1 MRVGVGLTAVAWAVS
16 PIALSAAV
24 PVCDYEVVAGEGARE
39 LRIEARLPSRE
50 GEDLAVGAGL
60 GAFLRDVETEEDG
73 EWRAL
78 PARGEEFRSHRCAQG
93 ACHVRYRFLLAE
105 AARRGRNADSALE
118 YQGVFVSP
126 PSSWLLLPSGEGAR
140 LRYRFRVRTPDGVGF
155 VTGVFPSGGFFD
167 TYELGGEDME
177 SPPSAA
183 FGPLQTDLIEVPG
196 GTVQVAVS
204 PGELSVPRAALR
216 GWVGGAA
223 RTVASFYG
231 RFPVPRVLVL
241 VLAGG
246 RGGIGN
252 GVTIGN
258 GGASIRLRVG
268 RGVGEKDLARDWMLT
283 HEMVHLA
290 LPNLDSSHRWL
301 EEGIATYVEPIA
313 RARMGALTAKEVWRG
328 FVEGMPQGLP
338 AEGDR
343 GLDRTHTWG
352 RTYWGGALFC
362 LLADVA
368 IRERTQGERSLD
380 DALKAVLAGG
390 GSVSTRWSLGQT
402 LDAADRAVGA
412 PVLRELYARMGSRP
426 ASPDLNRLWK
436 RLGVVVHAG
445 RVDFDAD
452 APLAALRRA
461 ITGGPT
467 PRP

>member
-1 MRVGVGLTAVAWAVS
+1 LRVGVVVAAVAGAVS
-16 PIALSAAV
+16 ALPSAPL
-24 PVCDYEVVAGEGARE
+24 PVCDYDVGVGEGGRE
-39 LRIEARLPSRE
+39 LRIEARLPTRG
-50 GEDLAVGAGL
+50 GEDLAVGPGL

-73 EWRAL
+73 AWRAL
-78 PARGEEFRSHRCAQG
+78 PGGEVFRSRACAPG

-105 AARRGRNADSALE
+105 AARAESNADSALE
-118 YQGVFVSP
+118 FRGVFVSP

-140 LRYRFRVRTPDGVGF
+140 LRCRFRVRTPGGVGF
-155 VTGVFPSGGFFD
+155 VTGVFPSAGSVD

-204 PGELSVPRAALR
+204 PGELSVQRAALL

-231 RFPVPRVLVL
+231 RLPVPRVLVL

-246 RGGIGN
+246 WGGIGN
-252 GVTIGN
+252 GVTMGN

-268 RGVGEKDLARDWMLT
+268 RGVGERDLDRDWMLT

-290 LPNLDSSHRWL
+290 LPNLDYTHRWL

-313 RARMGALTAKEVWRG
+313 RARMGALAAEEVWKG
-328 FVEGMPQGLP
+328 FVQGMPQGLP

-380 DALKAVLAGG
+380 DALKAVLAAGG
-390 GSVSTRWSLGQT
+390 NISTRWSLGQT
-402 LDAADRAVGA
+402 LDAADRAVGV
-412 PVLRELYARMGSRP
+412 PVLRELYAGMGPRP
-426 ASPDLNRLWK
+426 ASPDLDRLWK
-436 RLGVVVHAG
+436 RLGLRVQAG
-445 RVDFDAD
+445 RVDFDED

-461 ITGGPT
+461 ITRGPT